1 MWEIA
6 LCDKIGEKL
15 THSGMNFQICFREQN
30 DKYWNLEKSL
40 KSVKIIVIYEEQMEV
55 EMLLKNEVKAIGFD
69 VGHTLIKYN
78 NPLNWQGL
86 YRSGLEHAAAV
97 ANVILSEDM
106 ILAAT
111 DILLKYNTRVNYREW
126 ETTSDCIFNE
136 ILKRWG
142 LQTDLYTIKF
152 GFYSFF
158 KADAEPY
165 PETIDTMKRLKQ
177 YGIKIGIL
185 TDVAYGMDNEFSLE
199 DISVLSD
206 FIDAAVTSVDIGYR
220 KPNSAGYLK
229 LLESLKVSP
238 NEMIFIGDE
247 EKDIIGARKLGIVSA
262 LINRGKEIKDF
273 GQDYTLESLSDIF
286 SVLHF

>member
-1 MWEIA
+1 MQ
-6 LCDKIGEKL
+6 
-15 THSGMNFQICFREQN
+15 F
-30 DKYWNLEKSL
+30 
-40 KSVKIIVIYEEQMEV
+40 
-55 EMLLKNEVKAIGFD
+55 KNEIKAIGFD

-86 YRSGLEHAAAV
+86 YRSGLEHAAAG

-111 DILLKYNTRVNYREW
+111 DVLLKYNTRVNYREW

-206 FIDAAVTSVDIGYR
+206 FIDAAITSVDIGYR

-247 EKDIIGARKLGIVSA
+247 EKDMMGAEKFGIVSA

>member
-1 MWEIA
+1 MQ
-6 LCDKIGEKL
+6 
-15 THSGMNFQICFREQN
+15 F
-30 DKYWNLEKSL
+30 
-40 KSVKIIVIYEEQMEV
+40 
-55 EMLLKNEVKAIGFD
+55 KNEIKAIGFD

-142 LQTDLYTIKF
+142 LQTDLYTIKS

-206 FIDAAVTSVDIGYR
+206 FIDAAITSVDIGYR

-229 LLESLKVSP
+229 LLESLEVSS

>member
-1 MWEIA
+1 
-6 LCDKIGEKL
+6 
-15 THSGMNFQICFREQN
+15 
-30 DKYWNLEKSL
+30 
-40 KSVKIIVIYEEQMEV
+40 
-55 EMLLKNEVKAIGFD
+55 MLFKNEIKAIGFD

-86 YRSGLEHAAAV
+86 YRSGLEHAAATV
-97 ANVILSEDM
+97 DIILSEDM

-111 DILLKYNTRVNYREW
+111 DVLLKYNTRVNYREW

-136 ILKRWG
+136 ILMRWG
-142 LQTDLYTIKF
+142 IQTDLYAIKS

-165 PETIDTMKRLKQ
+165 PETIDTMEKLKQ
-177 YGIKIGIL
+177 HGIKIGIL

-206 FIDAAVTSVDIGYR
+206 YIDIAITSVDVGYR
-220 KPNSAGYLK
+220 KPNSAGYVK
-229 LLESLKVSP
+229 LLESLEIYP

-247 EKDIIGARKLGIVSA
+247 EKDIIGAKKLGMVSA
-262 LINRGKEIKDF
+262 LINRSKEIKDF

-286 SVLHF
+286 SVLDL

>member
-1 MWEIA
+1 MY
-6 LCDKIGEKL
+6 K
-15 THSGMNFQICFREQN
+15 MRF
-30 DKYWNLEKSL
+30 
-40 KSVKIIVIYEEQMEV
+40 
-55 EMLLKNEVKAIGFD
+55 KNEIKGIKAIGFD

-86 YRSGLEHAAAV
+86 YRSGLERAAAA
-97 ANVILSEDM
+97 ANITLSEDM
-106 ILAAT
+106 IFAAT
-111 DILLKYNTRVNYREW
+111 DVLLKYNTRVNYREW

-142 LQTDLYTIKF
+142 IQADLNAVKS

-165 PETIDTMKRLKQ
+165 PETIDTMKKLKQ
-177 YGIKIGIL
+177 SGIKTGIL
-185 TDVAYGMDNEFSLE
+185 TDVAYGMDNVFSLE

-206 FIDAAVTSVDIGYR
+206 FIDIAITSVDVGYR

-229 LLESLKVSP
+229 LLESLEIYP
-238 NEMIFIGDE
+238 NDMIFIGDE
-247 EKDIIGARKLGIVSA
+247 EKDIIGARNLGIVSA
-262 LINRGKEIKDF
+262 LINRSKEIKDF

-286 SVLHF
+286 SVLN